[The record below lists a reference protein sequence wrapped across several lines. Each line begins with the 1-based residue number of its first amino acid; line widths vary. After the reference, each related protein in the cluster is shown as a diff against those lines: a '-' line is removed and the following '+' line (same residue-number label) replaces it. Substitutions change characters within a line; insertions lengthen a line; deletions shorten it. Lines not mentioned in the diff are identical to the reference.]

1 MNAKRIVVKV
11 GRSTL
16 TYDNGK
22 MNIRRMEELVRV
34 LSDLKNSGL
43 EVVLVTSAAVAVG
56 VSKLRLP
63 SRPKDVMG
71 RQAAASVGQSELM
84 FMYDKLFDEY
94 HHTIAQLLI
103 TRGDVEVEDR
113 RNNLINTFSK
123 LFEFGAIPII
133 NENDS
138 VCTEELVFG
147 DNDTLSAIVARLVD
161 ADTLIMLTDIDG
173 LYSSDP
179 RIDPNATLIPVVE
192 TIDDS
197 IASIAGSNGTERGTG
212 GMMTK
217 ISAARISTAAGIDTY
232 IINGD
237 HPTNIYKIMDGEAI
251 GTCFKAC
258 R

>member
-1 MNAKRIVVKV
+1 MKAKRIVVKV
-11 GRSTL
+11 GTSTL
-16 TYDNGK
+16 TYDNGQI
-22 MNIRRMEELVRV
+22 NIRRMSKLVRV
-34 LSDLKNSGL
+34 LSDLKNSGI

-63 SRPKDVMG
+63 SRPSDIMG

-103 TRGDVEVEDR
+103 TRGDVEVDDR
-113 RNNLINTFSK
+113 RNNLINTFNK
-123 LFEFGAIPII
+123 LFEFNAIPII

-138 VCTEELVFG
+138 VCTEELVIG
-147 DNDTLSAIVARLVD
+147 DNDTLSAIVARLVK

-179 RIDPNATLIPVVE
+179 RHDSSATLIPVVE
-192 TIDDS
+192 EISDYIT
-197 IASIAGSNGTERGTG
+197 SIAGSNGTTRGTG

-217 ISAARISTAAGIDTY
+217 ISAAKISTSAGIDTY
-232 IINGD
+232 ICNGED
-237 HPTNIYKIMDGEAI
+237 PENVYKILDGESI
-251 GTCFKAC
+251 GTCFKAA

>member
-1 MNAKRIVVKV
+1 MSAKRIVVKV
-11 GRSTL
+11 GTSTL

-113 RNNLINTFSK
+113 KNNLINTFNK

-147 DNDTLSAIVARLVD
+147 DNDTLSAIVARLVN

-173 LYSSDP
+173 LYSGDP
-179 RIDPNATLIPVVE
+179 RIDKNATLIPVVE
-192 TIDDS
+192 KIDES
-197 IASIAGSNGTERGTG
+197 ISSIAGSNGTERGTG

-217 ISAARISTAAGIDTY
+217 ISAAKISTAAGIDTY

-237 HPTNIYKIMDGEAI
+237 HPTNIYKIIDGEAI
-251 GTCFKAC
+251 GTCFKAA

>member
-11 GRSTL
+11 GTSTL